1 LKNPPDQKITGNGVN
16 KMALTGIQIFKLL
29 PKTNCKECGVPTC
42 LAFAMALA
50 AGKAELSACPYV
62 SDEAKEAL
70 SEASAPPIR
79 PVTIGVGDNAVKV
92 GGETVMFRHEKR
104 FENPPGIAIMVKTG
118 MDDAEIDAR
127 LKKFKELQYERVG
140 LHLRGELVAIKDES
154 GDAARFEAVIGKVLQ
169 GSDAGLILMSDSAD
183 VLAAGVKACADKK
196 PLIYA
201 ATGDNLD
208 QVVTLAKD
216 NSCPLAVKGANL
228 DEVAELA
235 EKAAAAGVNDI
246 VIDSGAR
253 TVKQAFQDELIIRGA
268 ALVNKYKPLGYPTIA
283 IPAEMTDDPMKEAV
297 IAGMMIAKYA
307 GLIVLSDFQGES
319 LFPLLV
325 ERMNVYTDPQ
335 RPLATTQGIY
345 EIGNVTDQS
354 PVLITTNF
362 SLTYFIVSGEI
373 ESSKVPSYLLVMDTE
388 GLSVMTAWAAGKFV
402 ADAIGPFVKKSGI
415 EDKVKHRKLIIPGYA
430 AAESGGLEEELPGW
444 EVLVGPREG
453 AHITAYLKAWT
464 P

>member
-1 LKNPPDQKITGNGVN
+1 
-16 KMALTGIQIFKLL
+16 MALTGIQIFKLL